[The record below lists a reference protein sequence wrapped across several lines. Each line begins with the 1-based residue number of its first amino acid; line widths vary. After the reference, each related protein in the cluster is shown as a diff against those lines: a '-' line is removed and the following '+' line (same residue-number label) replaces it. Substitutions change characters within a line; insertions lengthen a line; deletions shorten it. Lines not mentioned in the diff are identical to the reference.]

1 MPDPSKALFYFMPL
15 VYDVLHEPGTAAE
28 VRGLSRIARRFVTSK
43 PSAARTWLEPACG
56 TGRYLRAAARHGI
69 RTIGFDLAPEMVTY
83 AQSRVPSA
91 TIFRAT
97 MQRFARHIPKASVG
111 FAFNMI
117 NTIRHLPSDRAM
129 LEHFRDI
136 ARVLAP
142 GGVYVVGISLT
153 NYGNEIPTEDI
164 WIGKRGAMYVR
175 QVVQYLPPESRRGP
189 RARHEACICHMTI
202 TKRSGK
208 RVEEEDLDFTYH
220 LRCYN
225 LEQWY
230 KLLERSPLRVLATID
245 ERGKDLPPAEPGYSI
260 FVLTAR

>member
-28 VRGLSRIARRFVTSK
+28 VRGLSRIARRFVKSK
-43 PSAARTWLEPACG
+43 GPAARTWLEPACG

-69 RTIGFDLAPEMVTY
+69 RTIGFDLAHEMVSY

-91 TIFRAT
+91 TIFPAP
-97 MQRFARHIPKASVG
+97 MERFARRVPKASVG

-117 NTIRHLPSDRAM
+117 NTIRHLPSDQAM
-129 LEHFRDI
+129 LAHFRDMS
-136 ARVLAP
+136 RVLAS
-142 GGVYVVGISLT
+142 GGVYVVGLSLT
-153 NYGNEIPTEDI
+153 AYGNEIPTEDI
-164 WIGKRGAMYVR
+164 WVGKRAGMTVR

-202 TKRSGK
+202 TKRSRN

-220 LRCYN
+220 LRCYS
-225 LEQWY
+225 LEQWH
-230 KLLERSPLRVLATID
+230 KLIDRSPLRVLATID

>member
-1 MPDPSKALFYFMPL
+1 MPDPAKALFYFMPL
-15 VYDVLHEPGTAAE
+15 VYDILHEPGTAAE
-28 VRGLSRIARRFVTSK
+28 VRGLRNIARRFVTSK

-69 RTIGFDLAPEMVTY
+69 RTIGFDLAPEMVSY

-91 TIFRAT
+91 DIFRAT
-97 MQRFARHIPKASVG
+97 MQSFARHVPKASVG

-153 NYGNEIPTEDI
+153 SYANEIPTEDI
-164 WIGKRGAMYVR
+164 WIGKRGGIQVR
-175 QVVQYLPPESRRGP
+175 QVVQYIPPESRRGP

-202 TKRSGK
+202 TKRSGR

-225 LEQWY
+225 LEQWH
-230 KLLERSPLRVLATID
+230 KLIERSPLRVLATID

>member
-1 MPDPSKALFYFMPL
+1 MPDPAKALFYFMPL

-28 VRGLSRIARRFVTSK
+28 VRGLSRIARRFVT
-43 PSAARTWLEPACG
+43 AAAPAAQTWLEPACG
-56 TGRYLRAAARHGI
+56 TGRYLRAAARQGL
-69 RTIGFDLAPEMVTY
+69 RTIGFDLAPEMVKY
-83 AQSRVPSA
+83 DQERVPSA
-91 TIFRAT
+91 TIFRAP
-97 MQRFARHIPKASVG
+97 MQRFARHVPKASVG

-117 NTIRHLPSDRAM
+117 NTIRHLPSDHAM
-129 LEHFRDI
+129 LAHFRDMR
-136 ARVLAP
+136 RVLAP
-142 GGVYVVGISLT
+142 RGVYVVGLSLT
-153 NYGNEIPTEDI
+153 AYQNEIPTEDV
-164 WIGKRGAMYVR
+164 WIGKRAGMTVR
-175 QVVQYLPPESRRGP
+175 QVVQYLPPETRRGP